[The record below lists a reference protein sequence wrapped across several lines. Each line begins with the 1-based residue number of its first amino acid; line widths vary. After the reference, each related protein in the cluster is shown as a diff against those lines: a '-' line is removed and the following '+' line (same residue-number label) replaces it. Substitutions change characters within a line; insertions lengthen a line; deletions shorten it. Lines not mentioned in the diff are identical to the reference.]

1 MTDFLQDQAALY
13 ALGLLDPEEA
23 RALEQLIPSDPAL
36 ATLVRDLQDT
46 LATTTRALPAA
57 TPPPALRA
65 QLLDQIRL
73 RKNQAPSRPK
83 PLRSTS
89 STAWSRLAWGLAAAF
104 AVTSS
109 WLYTERTRLT
119 DSLSVLASNEAAA
132 RLDANNFLARAN
144 IQQSRADIAEA
155 SASRTRQE
163 ADSLK
168 SSLTQLT
175 TDLQTLQQRNA
186 LAQMQIATLQ
196 STVTEFQQGV
206 AVVVWDSEK
215 EQGILKL
222 EKMPPI
228 AADKDYQLWVVDP
241 TKPKTVDAGIVRVD
255 ANGFAR
261 VEFKPVV
268 DISEAA
274 KFAVSIERKGGVPEN
289 EGPVILVG
297 P

>member
-23 RALEQLIPSDPAL
+23 RAFEQLIPSDPAL
-36 ATLVRDLQDT
+36 ANLVRDLQDT

-73 RKNQAPSRPK
+73 RKNQAPSHPK

-89 STAWSRLAWGLAAAF
+89 STAWSRLGWGLAAAF
-104 AVTSS
+104 AVTAA
-109 WLYTERTRLT
+109 WLFTERSRL
-119 DSLSVLASNEAAA
+119 DESLSVLASNEAAA

-155 SASRTRQE
+155 STSRTRQE

-168 SSLTQLT
+168 SSLSQLT
-175 TDLQTLQQRNA
+175 TDLQSLQQRNA

>member
-13 ALGLLDPEEA
+13 ALGLLDAEES
-23 RALEQLIPSDPAL
+23 RALEQHLASDPAL
-36 ATLVRDLQDT
+36 SDLVRDLQDT
-46 LATTTRALPAA
+46 VAHTTRALPSEA
-57 TPPPALRA
+57 PPAALRA
-65 QLLDQIRL
+65 QVFQQIRQ
-73 RKNQAPSRPK
+73 RKKHAPSATVRPTYWT
-83 PLRSTS
+83 PI
-89 STAWSRLAWGLAAAF
+89 AWSLAAAL

-119 DSLSVLASNEAAA
+119 DSLNVLASNEAAA
-132 RLDANNFLARAN
+132 RLDAINFLTRAN
-144 IQQSRADIAEA
+144 TQQSRADIAEA
-155 SASRTRQE
+155 TASRTRQE

-175 TDLQTLQQRNA
+175 SELQALQQRNA

-241 TKPKTVDAGIVRVD
+241 AKPKTVDAGIVRVD
-255 ANGFAR
+255 SNGFAR

-268 DISEAA
+268 DVSEAA
-274 KFAVSIERKGGVPEN
+274 KFAVSIERKGGVAEN

>member
-13 ALGLLDPEEA
+13 ALGLLDPEES
-23 RALEQLIPSDPAL
+23 RALEQHMASDPAL

-46 LATTTRALPAA
+46 LAETTRALPAA
-57 TPPPALRA
+57 APPAAVRSR
-65 QLLDQIRL
+65 LLDQIRQSN
-73 RKNQAPSRPK
+73 RPQAAK
-83 PLRSTS
+83 PLTSTGS
-89 STAWSRLAWGLAAAF
+89 GTWSRLGWGLAAAF
-104 AVTSS
+104 AVSAA
-109 WLYTERTRLT
+109 WLLTERTRLDQT
-119 DSLSVLASNEAAA
+119 LAVVTSNEATAREQAQAA
-132 RLDANNFLARAN
+132 L
-144 IQQSRADIAEA
+144 SRAEAAEKA
-155 SASRTRQE
+155 AAATRTDAQSLQATLTSTESR
-163 ADSLK
+163 
-168 SSLTQLT
+168 LTQLT
-175 TDLQTLQQRNA
+175 SELQSLQQRNA

-206 AVVVWDSEK
+206 AVVVWDNEK
-215 EQGILKL
+215 KQGILKL

-241 TKPKTVDAGIVRVD
+241 AKPKTVDAGIVRVD

-261 VEFKPVV
+261 IEFKPVV
-268 DISEAA
+268 DVTQAA

>member
-13 ALGLLDPEEA
+13 ALGLLDAEES
-23 RALEQLIPSDPAL
+23 RALEQHLATDPAL
-36 ATLVRDLQDT
+36 DALVRDLQNT
-46 LATTTRALPAA
+46 LAQTTRALPPEA
-57 TPPPALRA
+57 PPEALRA
-65 QLLDQIRL
+65 LLLQQIRL
-73 RKNQAPSRPK
+73 RKKHAASPQPTTRP
-83 PLRSTS
+83 TS
-89 STAWSRLAWGLAAAF
+89 WTRLAWSLAAAL

-109 WLYTERTRLT
+109 WLYTERARLT

-144 IQQSRADIAEA
+144 LQQSRADVAEA
-155 SASRTRQE
+155 AASRTRQE

-175 TDLQTLQQRNA
+175 TELQTLQQRNA

>member
-65 QLLDQIRL
+65 KLLDQIRL

-89 STAWSRLAWGLAAAF
+89 SPAWSRLGWGLAAAF
-104 AVTSS
+104 AVTAA
-109 WLYTERTRLT
+109 WLYTERSRL
-119 DSLSVLASNEAAA
+119 DESLAVVAANEAIA
-132 RLDANNFLARAN
+132 REQTQSALARAA
-144 IQQSRADIAEA
+144 SSEKAAATATAEA
-155 SASRTRQE
+155 Q
-163 ADSLK
+163 SLK
-168 SSLTQLT
+168 TTLASTETRLTQLT

-241 TKPKTVDAGIVRVD
+241 AKPKTVDAGIVRVD